1 MALSFFAHIF
11 AGKTGN
17 LLEGTPATRKGG
29 GAVDT
34 AKQAD
39 QPGMSASTQSELLAD
54 EEGATQANL
63 TMERRF
69 YERTEVEDAAF
80 ALEAA
85 EAVRNES

>member
-1 MALSFFAHIF
+1 
-11 AGKTGN
+11 
-17 LLEGTPATRKGG
+17 
-29 GAVDT
+29 VDT

-39 QPGMSASTQSELLAD
+39 QPGMSALTQTELLAD

-69 YERTEVEDAAF
+69 YERKEVEESVG
-80 ALEAA
+80 ALDAA